1 MKAIV
6 IRAYGPYR
14 RGAEIN
20 PPDGLGNLLIRRG
33 FVQAVEEVTANPVAT
48 APSLPPVDPPKP
60 HRQRK

>member
-1 MKAIV
+1 MRAVV

-33 FVQAVEEVTANPVAT
+33 FLQAVEEVTAKPVAT
-48 APSLPPVDPPKP
+48 APNLPPVEAPKP
-60 HRQRK
+60 QRHRR